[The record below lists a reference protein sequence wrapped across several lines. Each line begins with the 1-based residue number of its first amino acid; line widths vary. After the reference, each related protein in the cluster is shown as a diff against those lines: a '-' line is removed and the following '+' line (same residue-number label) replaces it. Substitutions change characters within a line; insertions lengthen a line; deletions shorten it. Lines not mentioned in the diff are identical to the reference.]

1 MREILFRGKCTDNN
15 EWVQGYLVE
24 NTYRDYSCFIIRSA
38 CWEVTD
44 NHIDLMETDVVE
56 INPETVG

>member
-38 CWEVTD
+38 NSQANAWEAD
-44 NHIDLMETDVVE
+44 
-56 INPETVG
+56 